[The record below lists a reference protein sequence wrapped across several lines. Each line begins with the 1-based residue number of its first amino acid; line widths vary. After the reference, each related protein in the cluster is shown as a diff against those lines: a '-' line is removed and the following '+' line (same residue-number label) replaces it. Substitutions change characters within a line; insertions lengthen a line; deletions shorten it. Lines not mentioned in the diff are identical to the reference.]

1 VKIASTFVTNGIKLA
16 EYEVQHRLG
25 CSWPAGV
32 SSGLAFIQPDLMR
45 ITVRI
50 PTPLRKLTNNE
61 ELVEVSASN
70 VSGAITQLQ
79 SRYPGIKERLLDE
92 NGSVRRFVNVY
103 VNEED
108 IRFLQNQQTALKDG
122 DEISI
127 IPAIAGG

>member
-1 VKIASTFVTNGIKLA
+1 MSKL
-16 EYEVQHRLG
+16 
-25 CSWPAGV
+25 
-32 SSGLAFIQPDLMR
+32 
-45 ITVRI
+45 VRI

-61 ELVEVSASN
+61 EVVEVKAATI
-70 VSGAITQLQ
+70 GEAFAELQ
-79 SRYPGIKERLLDE
+79 SRYPGIRERLLDDT
-92 NGSVRRFVNVY
+92 GAVRRFVNVY